1 VVKKKWQIAMRR
13 VAARTQCYA
22 SGARNLRS
30 DPQFR
35 WSNIRLTPGQAG
47 PMPGKLMLKVMPM
60 FAINLSN
67 SSCHRNEA

>member
-22 SGARNLRS
+22 SGARLAQRS
-30 DPQFR
+30 AVAVVKH
-35 WSNIRLTPGQAG
+35 QAHATTG
-47 PMPGKLMLKVMPM
+47 WPDAGKLMLKVMLM

-67 SSCHRNEA
+67 SSCHRNET